1 MDRVRLGV
9 IGCGS
14 MSRYHGRIFTQ
25 SVPEA
30 EIVAL
35 VEPDANNLA
44 RYIADVFPD
53 RPAPATFSD
62 YRAMLAEAAP
72 DAVLIVSP
80 HAYHFQQMIDSI
92 DAGCH
97 VLVEKPMVIR
107 TTDAQAL

>member
-44 RYIADVFPD
+44 RYIADVFPEGAARD
-53 RPAPATFSD
+53 EGRQFPICKPEP
-62 YRAMLAEAAP
+62 LAELFRNAGLQEITTCALDAP
-72 DAVLIVSP
+72 TVFANFDDYWSP
-80 HAYHFQQMIDSI
+80 F
-92 DAGCH
+92 
-97 VLVEKPMVIR
+97 L
-107 TTDAQAL
+107 

>member
-1 MDRVRLGV
+1 MNRVRLGV

-14 MSRYHGRIFTQ
+14 MSRHHGRIFTQ

-35 VEPDANNLA
+35 VEPDASNLA
-44 RYIADVFPD
+44 RYIADVFPGQK
-53 RPAPATFSD
+53 APATFTD
-62 YRAMLAEAAP
+62 YRAMLAEAAL

-80 HAYHFQQMIDSI
+80 HSYHFQQVIDSL

-97 VLVEKPMVIR
+97 VLVEKPMVIS
-107 TTDAQAL
+107 TAEA